1 MQKGERKLKIA
12 DSSMEVY
19 QISPH
24 FALKTSEKRSSRPVL
39 TKYKPSQ

>member
-12 DSSMEVY
+12 GSSMEVY

-24 FALKTSEKRSSRPVL
+24 FALKTSEKRPSGPVF
-39 TKYKPSQ
+39 T